1 MKIGLSLLA
10 FAALAACA
18 SSAPI
23 RWAPPTDFDLAVA
36 DNPTQQH
43 FDLTLTSK
51 ATEPLCLSRE
61 AWPAE
66 AALPAGFDGATL
78 TTSSG
83 KKELLPTGSAYCPSG
98 CGEVRV
104 EPGKSVRGILPYAAF
119 GDAATIAA
127 DATRILAFEVHPFV
141 CSAGQ

>member
-1 MKIGLSLLA
+1 MKHSLIVLTLS
-10 FAALAACA
+10 AALAACT

-36 DNPTQQH
+36 DNPALRR

-51 ATEPLCLSRE
+51 AADPLCLSRE

-66 AALPAGFDGATL
+66 GAVPAGFDGATL

-83 KKELLPTGSAYCPSG
+83 KRELLPTGSAYCPGG

-104 EPGKSVRGILPYAAF
+104 EPGQTVRGTLPYSAF
-119 GDAATIAA
+119 GDATAIAE
-127 DATRILAFEVHPFV
+127 DTVRSLAFEVHPFV
-141 CSAGQ
+141 CSQ